1 MTDTAIDAVITWVD
15 GSDPKHAARL
25 QAHLAS
31 LGGPLPNSAH
41 ATRFHD
47 AGEIEYCIASIF
59 RFAPWISRIH
69 IVTDQQVPPLLAK
82 LTASRWRD
90 RVVVVDHR
98 EIFSGLEH
106 HLPTFNSRA
115 IISVLWR
122 IPGLAEHFIYFNDD
136 FVLLHPVRPDD
147 FFRDGKV
154 ILRGQWRLQSA
165 RNPLRRLVLAL
176 RRWTGRD
183 PRQNQTARVR
193 NLAAQEYSA
202 QLAGF
207 SQRYLRMFHNPFPMR
222 RSTLEQF
229 FAKHPDLLEAN
240 LVPKLR
246 AASQFKTECLAA
258 CLEYAQGHAWFDNTL
273 QTTQIKPDRQGRRRL
288 RRKLADAAAERYA
301 FAVVQSLDQAEPA
314 IYRLIVN
321 WLEQRIGNLDQ
332 QLANEAIEL
341 D

>member
-15 GSDPKHAARL
+15 GSDPQHVARL
-25 QAHLAS
+25 RAHLAS

-98 EIFSGLEH
+98 EIFAGFEH

-136 FVLLHPVRPDD
+136 FVLLRPVRSDD
-147 FFRDGKV
+147 FFRDGQV
-154 ILRGQWRLQSA
+154 ILRGQWRLQSVH
-165 RNPLRRLVLAL
+165 NPLRRLVLAL
-176 RRWTGRD
+176 RRWAGRD
-183 PRQNQTARVR
+183 PHQNQTARVR

-258 CLEYAQGHAWFDNTL
+258 CLEHAQGCAWFDNTL
-273 QTTQIKPDRQGRRRL
+273 QTAQIKPDRQGRRRL
-288 RRKLADAAAERYA
+288 CRKLADAAAERYA